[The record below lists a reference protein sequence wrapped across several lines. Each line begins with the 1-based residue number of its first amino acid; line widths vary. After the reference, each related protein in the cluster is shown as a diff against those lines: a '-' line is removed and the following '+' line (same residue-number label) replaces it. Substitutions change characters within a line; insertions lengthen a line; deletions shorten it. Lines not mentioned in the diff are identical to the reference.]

1 MIVSNSSPLIYL
13 AKLNKLRL
21 LKDFFG
27 EVAVPE
33 KVWEEVAE
41 KGKEE
46 NFPDAFAVESAAG
59 EEWLKVK
66 KVKNV
71 KKLEDFGIDEG
82 EAEALSLAFELGVKE
97 IMIDQTHARLAAKA
111 LGLQPRGTI
120 FVLLRALKKGIVTYE
135 DYLED
140 LESLVKA
147 NFRMSS
153 EVYIPAVKLGRKVSH
168 D

>member
-13 AKLNKLRL
+13 AKLNKLQL

-33 KVWEEVAE
+33 KVWEE
-41 KGKEE
+41 

-59 EEWLKVK
+59 EGWLKVK
-66 KVKNV
+66 RVKNV

-97 IMIDQTHARLAAKA
+97 IMMDQTHARLAAKA
-111 LGLQPRGTI
+111 LGLQPRCTI

-135 DYLED
+135 NYLED

-147 NFRMSS
+147 NFRMGS
-153 EVYIPAVKLGRKVSH
+153 EVYLRAVKLGRKVSH

>member
-13 AKLNKLRL
+13 AKLTRLQL
-21 LKDFFG
+21 LKDFFW

-33 KVWEEVAE
+33 KVWEEVVE

-46 NFPDAFAVESAAG
+46 NFPDAFVVESAAREG
-59 EEWLKVK
+59 RLKVK

-71 KKLEDFGIDEG
+71 KKLEGFGIDEG
-82 EAEALSLAFELGVKE
+82 EAEAVSLAFELGVKE
-97 IMIDQTHARLAAKA
+97 ILVDQTHARLAAKA
-111 LGLQPRGTI
+111 LGLRPMGTI
-120 FVLLRALKKGIVTYE
+120 FVLLRALKEGSMTYD

-140 LESLVKA
+140 LESMVKS

-153 EVYIPAVKLGRKVSH
+153 EVYLRAVKLGRKVRRI
-168 D
+168 